1 MSKIDS
7 SEDTVQEEEN
17 KKNKL
22 FTAYRIPMVGGSSFY
37 GITHPPASG
46 ESSSDGGGSGGG
58 E

>member
-7 SEDTVQEEEN
+7 SEVVLQEEEK

-22 FTAYRIPMVGGSSFY
+22 FTAYRIPMVGGSYFY
-37 GITHPPASG
+37 GVA
-46 ESSSDGGGSGGG
+46 SSDGGTITPDGGGVGGG